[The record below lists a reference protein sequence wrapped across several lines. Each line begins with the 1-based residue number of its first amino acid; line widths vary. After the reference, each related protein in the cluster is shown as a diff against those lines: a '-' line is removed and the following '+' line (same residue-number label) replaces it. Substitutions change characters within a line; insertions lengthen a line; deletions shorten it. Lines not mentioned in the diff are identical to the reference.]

1 MKKLLAI
8 MVLGLLFI
16 SIDLSN
22 PTTVKA
28 AKTLEEI
35 SKSLGKDKRGWLEKQ
50 LDKVPDL
57 NPVNYFEKRKKCKQV
72 ADNQDTVAIGKLRYK
87 ECMNDYR

>member
-1 MKKLLAI
+1 MKKLLGI
-8 MVLGLLFI
+8 LVLCLFI
-16 SIDLSN
+16 SIGLSN
-22 PTTVKA
+22 PTRVEA
-28 AKTLEEI
+28 AKKFEDVYP
-35 SKSLGKDKRGWLEKQ
+35 DKRGWLEKQ

-72 ADNQDTVAIGKLRYK
+72 ADDQDTVAIGKLRYK